1 MGFDEKETCLKS
13 RTGTPL
19 RGERVYRIMRHMS
32 FSRLTVSAFA
42 VFALAGVAVVQSANA
57 ADDDNKPA
65 VEAIPAAEKEKMD
78 DECAFIKALIE
89 ANMPDLASTV
99 IANARAKWPVMSAR
113 LEVLEQEGDLRLGH
127 FDKVLGV
134 LAKKKKGSPEY
145 WALSIALANAYYAR
159 QMLPECRKLYS
170 EFFKAVPNPTK
181 ELMDFYEEAAYTW
194 IQILRAEKQFDQAI
208 AVYDGLLKLPLK
220 DERWATFGVEEAEL
234 CLQLAA
240 SEKNQGKR
248 EKYVKTAAQR
258 ADRIL
263 WMSDLIVRFGQAVA
277 LKAHSEMALGK
288 IARAQELVNE
298 YLPQL
303 KDIHEQLKNLDP
315 DGTEGMIRLSPMP
328 NCRYLLAEM
337 LWKEVQKELGEQ
349 KPDDDKIK
357 DLLFGARPKDSKK
370 RNGAGAFNHA
380 INVFVK
386 YPESS
391 WAASAGELAET
402 IRKFV
407 KTRYKKDIK
416 TNVTAAQIDNVRRMQ
431 FKTANAAYRE
441 ARWQDA
447 IKAFHEVLSQYPE
460 TENSVKAV
468 AHLAE
473 SYFEAWREERD
484 AKAKAALRCDCDAVE
499 GYFAERFSGVN
510 TNWTRTAGDDVLRI
524 AGREMVSGSRAQS
537 QRLYDTYFRLYPTH
551 YQAAQMAM
559 SLGGAAFKA
568 EDYDQALHYFSTV
581 INQYSN
587 STYRAQALQ
596 MASACYGKDGDA
608 AKQIEYLKLYLDA
621 AKMVTDKV
629 NARLSLAM
637 LERNHGLGLYESA
650 TTNAAAEVAAEMR
663 KDAAVAVLSSVKD
676 FRRTVKDATAGIADP
691 LVASSD
697 KKRLATM
704 REQAQFLEGDTWQH
718 LTKPIG
724 KMDEKAF
731 MEQAAKCYEAYLAAS
746 PKGKYA
752 PRVLVMLGTV
762 YTAKGDAVKSREAFE
777 RLAKEFP
784 DSPEAK
790 NSVPMFAK
798 ALMDMGRRNEAV
810 EQYEQMI
817 KTSAN
822 YTLKQFLDAGDALV
836 ASKAYD
842 TAQMIYQKVAELAK
856 GTPNETYVT
865 ANAQLGEAK
874 ALFGAGRNAEAH
886 EALDKFIEHNSRNAL
901 VVDAYMLLAKVA
913 SEEGR
918 RERDNNLRTRYF
930 NAAVGAVKKVRQFR
944 PEIEDEMMLESSDV
958 LVRKME
964 AEETMH
970 LKAEAEATL
979 RLAVGGYQAF
989 LQSHQ
994 PDEEHPVSKMTP
1006 KQLKNLERCYATALP
1021 LMAKLLPRQE
1031 DKKEFAQRIVEYGET
1046 YLDIFPNGKARTSV
1060 QNSINQAKAE
1070 L

>member
-1 MGFDEKETCLKS
+1 M
-13 RTGTPL
+13 
-19 RGERVYRIMRHMS
+19 V
-32 FSRLTVSAFA
+32 
-42 VFALAGVAVVQSANA
+42 LAGVAVVHTAKA

-65 VEAIPAAEKEKMD
+65 VEVIPAAEKEKMD
-78 DECAFIKALIE
+78 EECSFIKALIE
-89 ANMPDLASTV
+89 VNMPDLASAV
-99 IANARAKWPVMSAR
+99 IAGARAKWPVMSAR

-134 LAKKKKGSPEY
+134 LAKKKKGSPEF

-159 QMLPECRKLYS
+159 QMMPECRKLYD
-170 EFFKAVPNPTK
+170 EFFKANRKPTK

-194 IQILRAEKQFDQAI
+194 IQMLRAEKKFDEAI
-208 AVYDGLLKLPLK
+208 KIYDLLLSLPLK

-248 EKYVKTAAQR
+248 EQYVKKAALR
-258 ADRIL
+258 ADRLL

-303 KDIHEQLKNLDP
+303 QDIHKQLKDLDP

-337 LWKEVQKELGEQ
+337 LWNEVQKELEEH
-349 KPDDDKIK
+349 KPNEDKIK
-357 DLLFGARPKDSKK
+357 DLLFGARVKDSKK

-407 KTRYKKDIK
+407 KTRYKKEIK

-441 ARWQDA
+441 ARWKDA
-447 IKAFHEVLSQYPE
+447 IKAFHEVLSMYPE

-468 AHLAE
+468 SHLAE
-473 SYFEAWREERD
+473 SYFEAWREEHN
-484 AKAKAALRCDCDAVE
+484 ATEKAALRCDCDAVE

-510 TNWTRTAGDDVLRI
+510 PSWTRTAGDEVLRI
-524 AGREMVSGSRAQS
+524 AGREMTNGSRAQS
-537 QRLYDTYFRLYPTH
+537 QRLYDTYFQLYPTH

-568 EDYDQALHYFSTV
+568 EDYEQSLHYFSTV

-596 MASACYGKDGDA
+596 MTSASYGKTGDE

-621 AKMVTDKV
+621 AKMVVDKV
-629 NARLSLAM
+629 NARLSLAT
-637 LERNHGLGLYESA
+637 LERKHGLGLYE
-650 TTNAAAEVAAEMR
+650 AAATNSTPEAAAAM
-663 KDAAVAVLSSVKD
+663 KKAAAVSVLSAVRD
-676 FRRTVKDATAGIADP
+676 FRRTVAGADEGIGDA
-691 LVASSD
+691 LVSSDD

-704 REQAQFLEGDTWQH
+704 REQAQYLEGDTWQH
-718 LTKPIG
+718 LTEPIG
-724 KMDEKAF
+724 KMDASVFLKKAA
-731 MEQAAKCYEAYLAAS
+731 ECYEAYLKVS
-746 PKGKYA
+746 PTGKNA

-762 YTAKGDAVKSREAFE
+762 YTAQGDAVKSREAFE

-784 DSPEAK
+784 NSKEAK

-822 YTLKQFLDAGDALV
+822 YTLKQFLDAGEALV

-856 GTPNETYVT
+856 GTPNEAYVT
-865 ANAQLGEAK
+865 AHAQLGEAK

-886 EALDKFIEHNSRNAL
+886 EALDKFIESNSRNAL

-964 AEETMH
+964 AEEAMH
-970 LKAEAEATL
+970 LKAESEATL
-979 RLAVGGYQAF
+979 RLAVGGFQAF

-1006 KQLKNLERCYATALP
+1006 KQLRNLERCYATALP

-1031 DKKEFAQRIVEYGET
+1031 DKKEFAQRIVQYGET
-1046 YLDIFPNGKARTSV
+1046 YLDIFPNGKARTAV

>member
-1 MGFDEKETCLKS
+1 M
-13 RTGTPL
+13 RTHPL
-19 RGERVYRIMRHMS
+19 RGEMFYRIMRHMS
-32 FSRLTVSAFA
+32 FHRFTVSALAAFA
-42 VFALAGVAVVQSANA
+42 FAGVVVARA
-57 ADDDNKPA
+57 ADAAAEEDNKPA
-65 VEAIPAAEKEKMD
+65 VETIPAAEKAKMD

-89 ANMPDLASTV
+89 ANMPDLASMV
-99 IANARAKWPVMSAR
+99 IAKAKEKWPVMSAR

-127 FDKVLGV
+127 FDKVQGV

-145 WALSIALANAYYAR
+145 WALSIAMANAYYAR
-159 QMLPECRKLYS
+159 QKLPECRKLYG
-170 EFFKAVPNPTK
+170 EFFKAVPTPTK

-194 IQILRAEKQFDQAI
+194 IQILRAEKKFDQAI
-208 AVYDGLLKLPLK
+208 SVYDGLLKLPLK
-220 DERWATFGVEEAEL
+220 DDRWATFGVEEAEL
-234 CLQLAA
+234 CLQLA
-240 SEKNQGKR
+240 STEKDARKR
-248 EKYVKTAAQR
+248 EAYIKKASLR
-258 ADRIL
+258 ADRLL

-277 LKAHSEMALGK
+277 LKAHSEMARGNV
-288 IARAQELVNE
+288 ARAQELVNE

-303 KDIHEQLKNLDP
+303 KDIHEQLKSLDP

-337 LWKEVQKELGEQ
+337 LWNEVQRELKEP
-349 KPDDDKIK
+349 KPNDDKIK
-357 DLLFGARPKDSKK
+357 DLLFGAKSGAK
-370 RNGAGAFNHA
+370 RNGSGAFNHA

-391 WAASAGELAET
+391 WAATAGELSET

-407 KTRYKKDIK
+407 KDRYKKDIK
-416 TNVTAAQIDNVRRMQ
+416 TNVTAAQIDNVRKMQ

-441 ARWQDA
+441 ARWKDA

-473 SYFEAWREERD
+473 CYFEAWRETRD
-484 AKAKAALRCDCDAVE
+484 AKEKAGLRLDCDAVE

-510 TNWTRTAGDDVLRI
+510 PKWAREVGDDVLRL
-524 AGREMVSGSRAQS
+524 AGREMSTGSRAQS

-568 EDYDQALHYFSTV
+568 EDYDQALHYFDTV
-581 INQYSN
+581 IGQYSN
-587 STYRAQALQ
+587 STYRVQALQ
-596 MASACYGKDGDA
+596 MMSACYGKEGDT
-608 AKQIEYLKLYLDA
+608 AKQIDYLKQYLAA
-621 AKMVTDKV
+621 AKMVTDRV

-637 LERNHGLGLYESA
+637 LERNRGMELYQDAE
-650 TTNAAAEVAAEMR
+650 TNAVAAAAAEVR
-663 KDAAVAVLSSVKD
+663 KEAAVSVLSAVKD
-676 FRRTVKDATAGIADP
+676 FRLVVKDSAAGIESP
-691 LVASSD
+691 LTSSD
-697 KKRLATM
+697 DRKKLATM
-704 REQAQFLEGDTWQH
+704 REQAQFLEGDTWQRLKH
-718 LTKPIG
+718 PIG

-731 MEQAAKCYEAYLAAS
+731 MAQAAKCYNSYMEAS
-746 PKGKYA
+746 PRGKYA
-752 PRVLVMLGTV
+752 PRALVMLGTV
-762 YTAKGDAVKSREAFE
+762 HSASGDMAKSKEAFA

-784 DSPEAK
+784 RTPEAK
-790 NSVPMFAK
+790 NSVPLFAK
-798 ALMDMGRRNEAV
+798 ALMDMGRKAEAV
-810 EQYEQMI
+810 EQYEQMA
-817 KTSAN
+817 KTSGN
-822 YTLKQFLDAGDALV
+822 YTPKQFLDAGDALV
-836 ASKAYD
+836 DSKAYD
-842 TAQMIYQKVAELAK
+842 TAQMIYQKAADVSK
-856 GTPNETYVT
+856 GTANEAYV
-865 ANAQLGEAK
+865 AACAQIGEAK

-886 EALDKFIEHNSRNAL
+886 EALDKFIEGNPRSPL
-901 VVDAYMLLAKVA
+901 VVDAYLLLARVA

-918 RERDNNLRTRYF
+918 RERENNLRTKYF
-930 NAAVGAVKKVRQFR
+930 NAAVGAVKKVRQYR
-944 PEIEDEMMLESSDV
+944 PEMEDEMMLESSDV

-964 AEETMH
+964 AEETMQ

-994 PDEEHPVSKMTP
+994 PDDEHPVSKMTP

-1031 DKKEFAQRIVEYGET
+1031 DKKEFAQKIVEYGEA
-1046 YLDIFPNGKARTSV
+1046 YLDVYPNGKARTSV

>member
-1 MGFDEKETCLKS
+1 MKTH
-13 RTGTPL
+13 PL
-19 RGERVYRIMRHMS
+19 RREMVYRIMQHMS
-32 FSRLTVSAFA
+32 FHRFTVSALAAFA
-42 VFALAGVAVVQSANA
+42 FAGVVVVRA
-57 ADDDNKPA
+57 ADAAAEDDNKPA
-65 VEAIPAAEKEKMD
+65 VETIPAAEKAKMD

-89 ANMPDLASTV
+89 ANMPDMASMV
-99 IANARAKWPVMSAR
+99 IARAREKWPVMSAR

-127 FDKVLGV
+127 FDKVQGV

-145 WALSIALANAYYAR
+145 WALSIAMANAYYAR
-159 QMLPECRKLYS
+159 QKLPECRKLYS
-170 EFFKAVPNPTK
+170 EFFKSVPVPTK

-194 IQILRAEKQFDQAI
+194 IQILRLEKKFDQAI

-220 DERWATFGVEEAEL
+220 DDRWATFGVEEAEL

-240 SEKNQGKR
+240 TEKDAKKR
-248 EKYVKTAAQR
+248 EAYIKKASLR

-277 LKAHSEMALGK
+277 LKAHSEMARGN

-303 KDIHEQLKNLDP
+303 KDIHEQLKSLDP

-337 LWKEVQKELGEQ
+337 LWNAVQRELKEP
-349 KPDDDKIK
+349 KPDDNKIK
-357 DLLFGARPKDSKK
+357 DLLFGAKNGAK
-370 RNGAGAFNHA
+370 RNGSGAFNHA

-391 WAASAGELAET
+391 WAATAGELSET

-407 KTRYKKDIK
+407 KNRYKKEIK
-416 TNVTAAQIDNVRRMQ
+416 TNVTAAQIDNVRKMQ
-431 FKTANAAYRE
+431 FKAANAAYRE
-441 ARWQDA
+441 ARWKDA

-473 SYFEAWREERD
+473 SYFEAWRETRD
-484 AKAKAALRCDCDAVE
+484 AKEKAGLRLDCDAVE
-499 GYFAERFSGVN
+499 GYFAERFSGLNPKWV
-510 TNWTRTAGDDVLRI
+510 RAAGDDVLRL
-524 AGREMVSGSRAQS
+524 AGREMSTGSRAQS

-568 EDYDQALHYFSTV
+568 EDYDQALHYFDTV
-581 INQYSN
+581 ISQYSN
-587 STYRAQALQ
+587 STYRVQALQ
-596 MASACYGKDGDA
+596 MMSACYGKEGDV
-608 AKQIEYLKLYLDA
+608 AKQIDYLKQYLAA
-621 AKMVTDKV
+621 AKMVADRV

-637 LERNHGLGLYESA
+637 LERNRGLGLYQDAE
-650 TTNAAAEVAAEMR
+650 TNTVAEAAAEVR
-663 KDAAVAVLSSVKD
+663 KDAAVSVLSAVKD
-676 FRRTVKDATAGIADP
+676 FRGAAKEASAGIESA
-691 LVASSD
+691 LTSSED
-697 KKRLATM
+697 KKRLAM
-704 REQAQFLEGDTWQH
+704 VREQAQFLEGDTWQH
-718 LTKPIG
+718 LKHPIG

-731 MEQAAKCYEAYLAAS
+731 MAQAAKCYGSYMESS

-752 PRVLVMLGTV
+752 PRALVMLGTV
-762 YTAKGDAVKSREAFE
+762 YSASGDMAKSKEAFA
-777 RLAKEFP
+777 RLAKDFP
-784 DSPEAK
+784 NTAEAK
-790 NSVPMFAK
+790 NSVPLFAK
-798 ALMDMGRRNEAV
+798 ALMDMGRKAEAV
-810 EQYEQMI
+810 EQYEQMV
-817 KTSAN
+817 KTSGN
-822 YTLKQFLDAGDALV
+822 YTPKQFLDAGDALV
-836 ASKAYD
+836 DFKAYD
-842 TAQMIYQKVAELAK
+842 TAQMIYQKVADLAK
-856 GTPNETYVT
+856 GTPNEAYVK
-865 ANAQLGEAK
+865 AYAQLGEAK

-886 EALDKFIEHNSRNAL
+886 EALDKFIEGNSRNAL
-901 VVDAYMLLAKVA
+901 VVDAYLMLARVA

-918 RERDNNLRTRYF
+918 RERENNLRTKYF
-930 NAAVGAVKKVRQFR
+930 NAAVGAVKKVRQYR
-944 PEIEDEMMLESSDV
+944 PEMEDEMMLESSDV

-964 AEETMH
+964 AEEAMQ

-979 RLAVGGYQAF
+979 RLAVGGFQAF

-994 PDEEHPVSKMTP
+994 PDDEHPVSKMTP

-1021 LMAKLLPRQE
+1021 LMAKLLPKQE